1 MALTPDRHLEDSK
14 KMRLSLLLLL
24 TVLLSTSSAD
34 DSAEIKALIDTVYFQ
49 GCQNVDHQL
58 IKSPLFPSD
67 KPETAIKRLRQAIF
81 FTQAKSLHTDN
92 SVLEILYRLQWQL
105 GEIFKSQENWEQASY
120 AYQQAKQALE
130 MLRKMGAKPSQTVY
144 QQVYYGLVD
153 ILLTR
158 YEKENQ
164 QGLLKDVVDTVE
176 LLKQAELENYF
187 QDECLVTGNSDRVEN
202 HLGDKTA
209 VFYPILFP
217 KAAGIL
223 TRSVELLLISP
234 NKKIR
239 WIKPSDAWRSVS
251 EDIEIF
257 KEKVEAFRQAL
268 ENPPR
273 EDPPGKSNKLGGE
286 VLYQLLLK
294 PIENQLKNIEILVF
308 VPDGILRT
316 IPLVALF
323 DGEEFV
329 VEKHYAVVTIPGLSL
344 TKSVGTP
351 LRKNP
356 WILLGGMSHEV
367 SLSKDVRFPR
377 LSKTQEAL
385 RAIQGLFPD
394 RSRVIQ
400 DEEFLISHLK
410 QEMHNIP
417 SNTIMHLHT
426 HATFGKEYQDTFL
439 LTYNTKLDKGDRLTM
454 ARLEDIFSI
463 GELRH
468 SPIEL
473 LTLGACETAKGDEQA
488 ALGLAGVAFKSGA
501 RSVLATLWRVDE
513 RFTSKLM
520 EVFYERL
527 KAGQSRVLAL
537 QGAQRE
543 IMGMK
548 ESGGEIV
555 PRDGSEKTS
564 SLIARYWAPF
574 ILIGNWF

>member
-1 MALTPDRHLEDSK
+1 
-14 KMRLSLLLLL
+14 MRQSLLLIL
-24 TVLLSTSSAD
+24 TVLLSTQSALAD
-34 DSAEIKALIDTVYFQ
+34 ETAQIKRLIDTVYSQ
-49 GCQNVDHQL
+49 GCQNVDQQL
-58 IKSPLFPSD
+58 SPLFSSD
-67 KPETAIKRLRQAIF
+67 NPETAIKRLRQAIF

-92 SVLEILYRLQWQL
+92 FVLEILYRLQWQL
-105 GEIFKSQENWEQASY
+105 GKLFKSQEKWEQASY

-130 MLRKMGAKPSQTVY
+130 MLRKMGTKPSQTVY
-144 QQVYYGLVD
+144 QQVYYELVD

-158 YEKENQ
+158 YEKENRQ
-164 QGLLKDVVDTVE
+164 ELLKEVVETVE
-176 LLKQAELENYF
+176 LFKQAELENYF
-187 QDECLVTGNSDRVEN
+187 QDDCLVTGNADRVEN
-202 HLGDKTA
+202 HLGNQTV

-217 KAAGIL
+217 KAAG

-234 NKKIR
+234 NKKIK
-239 WIKPSDAWRSVS
+239 WIKPPDAWRSIN

-257 KEKVEAFRQAL
+257 KEKVEAFRQTL

-273 EDPPGKSNKLGGE
+273 ENPPGKSGKQRGNA
-286 VLYQLLLK
+286 LYQLLIK
-294 PIENQLKNIEILVF
+294 PIENQLKNIKVLVF

-323 DGEEFV
+323 DGQEFV

-356 WILLGGMSHEV
+356 RILLAGMSQEV
-367 SLSKDVRFPR
+367 SLTKSVSFSQ

-385 RAIQGLFPD
+385 RAIQRLYPD

-400 DEEFLISHLK
+400 DEEFLISQLK
-410 QEMHNIP
+410 QEMYKIP

-426 HATFGKEYQDTFL
+426 HATFGKEQKDTFL
-439 LTYNTKLDKGDRLTM
+439 LTYNTKLDQNDRLTM
-454 ARLEDIFSI
+454 DRLEDIFSI

-520 EVFYERL
+520 EGFYKRL
-527 KAGQSRVLAL
+527 KAGQSRVHAL

-543 IMGMK
+543 IMSLK
-548 ESGGEIV
+548 ESREGIV

-574 ILIGNWF
+574 ILIGDWF

>member
-1 MALTPDRHLEDSK
+1 
-14 KMRLSLLLLL
+14 MRQSLLLIL
-24 TVLLSTSSAD
+24 TVLLSTQNAL
-34 DSAEIKALIDTVYFQ
+34 ANETAQIKRLIDTVYSQ
-49 GCQNVDHQL
+49 GCQNVDQQL
-58 IKSPLFPSD
+58 SPLFSSD
-67 KPETAIKRLRQAIF
+67 NPETAIKRLRQAIF
-81 FTQAKSLHTDN
+81 FTQAKSLHTN
-92 SVLEILYRLQWQL
+92 NFVLEILYRLQWQL
-105 GEIFKSQENWEQASY
+105 GRLFKSQEKWEQASY

-130 MLRKMGAKPSQTVY
+130 MLRKMGTKPSQTVY
-144 QQVYYGLVD
+144 QQVYYELVD

-158 YEKENQ
+158 YEKENR
-164 QGLLKDVVDTVE
+164 QGLLREVVETVE
-176 LLKQAELENYF
+176 LFKQAELENYF
-187 QDECLVTGNSDRVEN
+187 QDDCLVTGNADRVEN
-202 HLGDKTA
+202 HLGNQTA

-217 KAAGIL
+217 KAAG

-234 NKKIR
+234 NKKIK
-239 WIKPSDAWRSVS
+239 WIKPPDAWRSIS
-251 EDIEIF
+251 EDISIF
-257 KEKVEAFRQAL
+257 KEKVEKFRKAL
-268 ENPPR
+268 EEPPK
-273 EDPPGKSNKLGGE
+273 EEPPGKSGKQCGKA
-286 VLYQLLLK
+286 LYQLLIK
-294 PIENQLKNIEILVF
+294 PIENQLKNIKVLVF

-323 DGEEFV
+323 DGQEFV

-356 WILLGGMSHEV
+356 RILLAGMSQKVLEF
-367 SLSKDVRFPR
+367 SQ

-385 RAIQGLFPD
+385 RAIQRLYPD

-400 DEEFLISHLK
+400 DEEFLISQLK
-410 QEMHNIP
+410 QEMYKIP

-426 HATFGKEYQDTFL
+426 HATFGKKQKDTFL
-439 LTYNTKLDKGDRLTM
+439 LTYDMKLNQNNRLYM
-454 ARLEDIFSI
+454 NVLEDIFSI

-473 LTLGACETAKGDEQA
+473 LTLSACETAKGDEQA

-520 EVFYERL
+520 EGFYKRL
-527 KAGQSRVLAL
+527 KAGQSRVHAL

-543 IMGMK
+543 IMSLK
-548 ESGGEIV
+548 EEGLV

-574 ILIGNWF
+574 ILIGDWF